1 MVKVLDKSSH
11 VNVAIAR
18 NYQHSKSDVKKES
31 GNKADKRDVQKY
43 MKQQKKEEEPLN
55 NPFAEALKKIKI

>member
-1 MVKVLDKSSH
+1 MVRVQDKSLH

-18 NYQHSKSDVKKES
+18 NYQHSKKDVKES

-43 MKQQKKEEEPLN
+43 MKQQNKEEEPLN
-55 NPFAEALKKIKI
+55 NPFAEALKN

>member
-1 MVKVLDKSSH
+1 MVRVQAKFSH

-18 NYQHSKSDVKKES
+18 NYQHSKSDVKES

-55 NPFAEALKKIKI
+55 NPFAEALKN

>member
-1 MVKVLDKSSH
+1 MRVQAKFSH

-18 NYQHSKSDVKKES
+18 NYQHSKSDVKES

-43 MKQQKKEEEPLN
+43 MKQQKEEEPLN
-55 NPFAEALKKIKI
+55 NPFAEALKIKI